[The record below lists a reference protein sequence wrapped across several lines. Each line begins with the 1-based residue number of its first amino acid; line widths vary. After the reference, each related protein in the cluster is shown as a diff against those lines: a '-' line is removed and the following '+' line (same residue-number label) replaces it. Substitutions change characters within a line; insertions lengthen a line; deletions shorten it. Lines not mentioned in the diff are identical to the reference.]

1 MEINDFENN
10 IEKVINNF
18 NKLNISNDDISKAEI
33 NENKIP
39 RENKNKNIL
48 LNKIFIGTS

>member
-18 NKLNISNDDISKAEI
+18 NKLNISNDDIISNQLE
-33 NENKIP
+33 KI
-39 RENKNKNIL
+39 KFKIL
-48 LNKIFIGTS
+48 CLAIYLQD